1 MIINVPTGLYKSVLP
16 KKESDATSITFLVSN
31 TIPPRSNLLFPKIP
45 IGLINGEKEVP
56 IIDIVERRKDAG
68 QLIFTVSTVAKT
80 EEGYGLQ
87 RYEIGQVIEFSKS
100 NPKSIEPM
108 KVGYSTETRHNVST
122 IDYGVMEVTST
133 EEQAID
139 DLTLTAKDI
148 LMDKLNEY
156 KRLRLNAEGIAN
168 DSQKLIN
175 ETTKVIDALQLTL
188 KTNGQV
194 GSTTGEYVV
203 IADLVAKLASK
214 RNEAFKTRDIAIE
227 DANRYAKLASTT
239 LDSLRTVSVL
249 VK

>member
-122 IDYGVMEVTST
+122 IDYGVMELTST

-139 DLTLTAKDI
+139 DLTLTSKDI
-148 LMDKLNEY
+148 LMDKLNE
-156 KRLRLNAEGIAN
+156 
-168 DSQKLIN
+168 
-175 ETTKVIDALQLTL
+175 
-188 KTNGQV
+188 
-194 GSTTGEYVV
+194 
-203 IADLVAKLASK
+203 
-214 RNEAFKTRDIAIE
+214 
-227 DANRYAKLASTT
+227 
-239 LDSLRTVSVL
+239 
-249 VK
+249 